1 MRKFR
6 QLDEA
11 LDWVV
16 EAKTGEG
23 IAERLKEWAASN
35 QLAVTVVRLGVGAEK
50 LEWNL
55 PEGMPSTT
63 KLEEDIPGGMGE
75 TTINL
80 EWRRIKQF
88 FDPQSNMN
96 KLPDW
101 KREINWV
108 QILEGLHH
116 KEAKLLTAIK
126 DGKLLSEYPD
136 LEKSFEI
143 LGITEYN
150 TPVKK
155 KTRSKKK
162 AA

>member
-16 EAKTGEG
+16 EEKTGEG
-23 IAERLKEWAASN
+23 IAKRLKEWAAGN
-35 QLAVTVVRLGVGAEK
+35 QLAVTFIRLGVGAEK
-50 LEWNL
+50 VEWNL

-63 KLEEDIPGGMGE
+63 KLQEDIPGGMGE

-101 KREINWV
+101 KREVNWV

-116 KEAKLLTAIK
+116 KEAKLLTAVK
-126 DGKLLSEYPD
+126 DGKLLNEYPD
-136 LEKSFEI
+136 LEKSFET

-150 TPVKK
+150 TPVQK
-155 KTRSKKK
+155 KTRRKKK